1 MGWGVVALDL
11 GAIDMLST
19 FILEA
24 EKQRNFN
31 ISERLSLMDK
41 EDRSKLWGLFYLLRQ
56 SQVYFHLEILLGD
69 KEKLLPFKYGKSN
82 PKYWSSF
89 VYQNAI

>member
-41 EDRSKLWGLFYLLRQ
+41 EDHILGLRTQ
-56 SQVYFHLEILLGD
+56 SRNHCSPLTPETNLQ
-69 KEKLLPFKYGKSN
+69 
-82 PKYWSSF
+82 
-89 VYQNAI
+89 